1 MNVTA
6 HRSMVPGQPGPKPPP
21 KHLSARALTALVS
34 QLTTGYPNPDG
45 PEEPP
50 GPLDPYIRKAL
61 ERSVLG
67 AGHGTNLWRVIAEKH
82 PEIWDVIGGDP
93 QSHVALN
100 PQPLPPRSAFLA
112 SVILEFTERMT
123 DVCELADLIPR
134 AGGERGTILVAGHVA
149 RFVDDICGNGL
160 KIKWPLPWP
169 PPAWFSTSLS
179 GADLIVM
186 GTQFQQCSVIAL
198 DRDLGRTFA
207 DAAHALLEAGAARL
221 VCPSFRKAASQ
232 FQSLPPRVS
241 SPARLRPCLD
251 GDGYPSPFFGTQ
263 SHDRVVRCSE
273 PSPVWLSP

>member
-6 HRSMVPGQPGPKPPP
+6 HRSMVPGQAGPKPPP

-34 QLTTGYPNPDG
+34 QLTTGYPQPDG

-67 AGHGTNLWRVIAEKH
+67 AGHSTNLWRVIAEKH
-82 PEIWDVIGGDP
+82 PEIWDFIGGDP
-93 QSHVALN
+93 HSHVALN

-112 SVILEFTERMT
+112 SVILEFTDRMT

-169 PPAWFSTSLS
+169 PPSWFSTSLS

-198 DRDLGRTFA
+198 DRDLGRTFG

-221 VCPSFRKAASQ
+221 V
-232 FQSLPPRVS
+232 
-241 SPARLRPCLD
+241 
-251 GDGYPSPFFGTQ
+251 
-263 SHDRVVRCSE
+263 
-273 PSPVWLSP
+273 